1 MKSYSFA
8 WNDDIYLIHVQ
19 FDTPMLEGL
28 MDKNIIVKRL
38 FDDGTSENEYR
49 LITNNGFRFIIS
61 RSCPEETGVEI
72 EYDKQVTMKLYIID
86 DRAYYPTSTY
96 YEG

>member
-1 MKSYSFA
+1 MKNYLFL

-19 FDTPMLEGL
+19 FDMPVLEELGE
-28 MDKNIIVKRL
+28 KNIIVKRN
-38 FDDGTSENEYR
+38 FVDRISEIEQR

-72 EYDKQVTMKLYIID
+72 EYDNEITMKLYLID